1 MHRAAGFSTSSGDGG
16 GKTSK
21 TVKNGGLSVGSPAG
35 GKAKLGGLTPLGK
48 IQGPKGGKLTS
59 LGRGPLSSASDS
71 AGLSSSEMEAAKF
84 KFDTYADEKD
94 GTIHK
99 SGLKLLLGEM
109 DLNLSSDVFDNYV
122 DMTYRR
128 YAKTLGKG
136 IAWTSFLEIY
146 GKVIGDKK

>member
-1 MHRAAGFSTSSGDGG
+1 MHRAAGFTAGSAG

-35 GKAKLGGLTPLGK
+35 GRPKLGSLQPLGK

-59 LGRGPLSSASDS
+59 LGRALSSGGGSASV
-71 AGLSSSEMEAAKF
+71 LSKNEMDAAKF
-84 KFDTYADEKD
+84 KFDTYADDKD

-109 DLNLSSDVFDNYV
+109 SLDLSEDVFDNYV
-122 DMTYRR
+122 DMTYKT

-136 IAWTSFLEIY
+136 VAWDQFLEIY
-146 GKVIGDKK
+146 AKVTGEKK